1 MQAKLTK
8 QMVDRASIDDGEL
21 WVWDTEIRGFG
32 LRVRPSG
39 RKSYIVEYRPGDGG
53 RHTQKRRYTIG
64 QHGSPWTPDA
74 ARKKAI
80 QILAEVIKGN
90 DPVAARQEAR
100 HKDQETVAHFVE
112 AFIERYAKKHQKSW
126 RETER
131 TLQREFLPRF
141 GKKGLNEVVRRDI
154 ASMVDQIVD
163 RAPVAAS
170 RTFSYVRR
178 FFNWCVE
185 QGFL

>member
-8 QMVDRASIDDGEL
+8 QMVDRAATDEGEL

-39 RKSYIVEYRPGDGG
+39 RKSYIVEYRPGEGG

-80 QILAEVIKGN
+80 QILAEVIEGN

-100 HKDQETVAHFVE
+100 HKDQETVAHFV
-112 AFIERYAKKHQKSW
+112 
-126 RETER
+126 
-131 TLQREFLPRF
+131 
-141 GKKGLNEVVRRDI
+141 
-154 ASMVDQIVD
+154 
-163 RAPVAAS
+163 
-170 RTFSYVRR
+170 
-178 FFNWCVE
+178 
-185 QGFL
+185 